1 MIYFKRTEFSCKC
14 GCGYDTVDYE
24 LGQVLDDIRQYFAQ
38 AVVVNSG
45 CRCQAHNRAIGGKI
59 NSQHLY
65 GRAADIV
72 VRQVAPEQVQ
82 KYVLNTY
89 PDKLGVGCYN
99 TFTHIDTRNWKARW

>member
-1 MIYFKRTEFSCKC
+1 MIYFKRTEFACKC

-24 LGQVLDDIRQYFAQ
+24 LGQVLDDIRQHFAQ

-45 CRCQAHNRAIGGKI
+45 CRCRAHNMVIGGKI

-89 PDKLGVGCYN
+89 PEKLGVGCYS
-99 TFTHIDTRNWKARW
+99 TFTHIDTRKWKARW